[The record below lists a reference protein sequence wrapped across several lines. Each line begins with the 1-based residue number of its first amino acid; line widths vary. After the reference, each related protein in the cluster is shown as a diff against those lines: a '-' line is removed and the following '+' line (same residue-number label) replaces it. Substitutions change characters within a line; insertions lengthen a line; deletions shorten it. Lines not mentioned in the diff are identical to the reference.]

1 MCDVLRKL
9 GDVDHA
15 RRSRNNQGGDRGGYA
30 FSVYSQ
36 CMGDN
41 WQYEAVYRRQGLF
54 ADVLCM

>member
-1 MCDVLRKL
+1 MEIGADTLL
-9 GDVDHA
+9 
-15 RRSRNNQGGDRGGYA
+15 
-30 FSVYSQ
+30 SVYSQ